1 MASKLQRLAMRR
13 NWALRQVS
21 AAYGQLKSV
30 ACHYNILLIDAIE
43 EEQKFRDA
51 INRQWQIEVQQ
62 LREGQDNA

>member
-21 AAYGQLKSV
+21 AAYAQLKSV
-30 ACHYNILLIDAIE
+30 ACQYNILLIDAVE

-51 INRQWQIEVQQ
+51 IDRQWQIEVRQ
-62 LREGQDNA
+62 LREGQDDA